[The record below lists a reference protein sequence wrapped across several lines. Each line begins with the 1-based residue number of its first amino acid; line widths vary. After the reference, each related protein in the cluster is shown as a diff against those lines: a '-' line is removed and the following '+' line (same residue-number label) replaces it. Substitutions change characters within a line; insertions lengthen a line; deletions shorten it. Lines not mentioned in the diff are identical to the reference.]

1 MLGKAT
7 TLASGWIYHGD
18 PSWYATNIKEL
29 LAVTAADVKRVAER
43 VLAGPVQMSV
53 IGPFA
58 RDSAFRLA
66 IGA

>member
-1 MLGKAT
+1 LT
-7 TLASGWIYHGD
+7 
-18 PSWYATNIKEL
+18 
-29 LAVTAADVKRVAER
+29 
-43 VLAGPVQMSV
+43 GPVQMSV

>member
-1 MLGKAT
+1 
-7 TLASGWIYHGD
+7 
-18 PSWYATNIKEL
+18 
-29 LAVTAADVKRVAER
+29 VTAADLKRVGER
-43 VLAGPVQMSV
+43 VLGGALQMSI

>member
-1 MLGKAT
+1 
-7 TLASGWIYHGD
+7 
-18 PSWYATNIKEL
+18 
-29 LAVTAADVKRVAER
+29 VTASDVKRVARE
-43 VLAGPVQMSV
+43 VFSGAMQMAV